1 MDRASRLSQDWL
13 RSYLVRAHPK
23 QDLTD
28 RLDLPAKSGC
38 PANLPGSSSDRL
50 ISSDSKAKRLQNC
63 TLLLLDLSVE
73 GQRDEGCH
81 MERSQNT
88 ILYVSF
94 VPDVAKKRQK
104 ALESAGMHVVL
115 VAEPEAV

>member
-1 MDRASRLSQDWL
+1 M
-13 RSYLVRAHPK
+13 
-23 QDLTD
+23 
-28 RLDLPAKSGC
+28 
-38 PANLPGSSSDRL
+38 
-50 ISSDSKAKRLQNC
+50 
-63 TLLLLDLSVE
+63 E

-81 MERSQNT
+81 MEPSQNT

-115 VAEPEAV
+115 VAEPEAVLLACKQHRPPSAATEKIARDTQ